1 MEFGL
6 SWVFLV
12 AILRD
17 NLCRTTDV
25 HLVESEGGLVYTGAG
40 CSKRLS
46 CAVSGFIFDDYTM
59 NWVHQSP
66 GKGRRVKNT
75 AGRNRVKGGL

>member
-1 MEFGL
+1 M
-6 SWVFLV
+6 
-12 AILRD
+12 
-17 NLCRTTDV
+17 
-25 HLVESEGGLVYTGAG
+25 ESEGGLVYTGAG

-66 GKGRRVKNT
+66 GKGLACVSLINWNGGSTINADSVKRRFTISRDNSNNT
-75 AGRNRVKGGL
+75 RICT